1 MKAAENK
8 RSVMV
13 GVFVSLAM
21 VIFVV
26 GIFTLGGKQKKF
38 ISSINIKST
47 FDDVNGLRPGN
58 NVWFSGV
65 KIGTVKEIKIH
76 GNAQVEITMNI
87 EEKAQ
92 EYIRK
97 DAEAKISSESL
108 IGNKNVVIFGGTP
121 QAPAVQDGEV
131 IKSAHLLSTDDM
143 MATLQENNKN
153 LLAITNDFKSL
164 SAMITKGEGPMGTLL
179 TDTVLAAHFRSVVT
193 GLDKASANT
202 VQASGALSQFT
213 KKLNNKEGLA
223 NQLLTDTVVFSQ
235 LKGSVAQLQK
245 TTTSAAQMA
254 NDLQQSSNKLK
265 SDDNALGVL
274 LTDEAFATELKTTM
288 KNLST
293 SSGKFDQN
301 MEALQ
306 HNFLLRGFFK
316 KQEKNKAKELQKAQQ
331 EQEVQHP

>member
-1 MKAAENK
+1 MKAAANK

-97 DAEAKISSESL
+97 DADAKISSESL

-121 QAPAVQDGEV
+121 KSPAVQDGDV
-131 IKSAHLLSTDDM
+131 IRSARLLSTDDM

-153 LLAITNDFKSL
+153 LLAITNDFKNL
-164 SAMITKGEGPMGTLL
+164 SAMIVKGEGPMGTLL
-179 TDTVLAAHFRSVVT
+179 TDTVLATHFRSVVL

-202 VQASGALSQFT
+202 VRASGALSQFT
-213 KKLNNKEGLA
+213 AKLNTKDGLA
-223 NQLLTDTVVFSQ
+223 NQLLTDTLVFSQ
-235 LKGSVAQLQK
+235 LKISVNQLQK

-254 NDLQQSSNKLK
+254 DDLRQSSNKLK
-265 SDDNALGVL
+265 SNNNALGVL
-274 LTDEAFATELKTTM
+274 LTDEAFASELKTTM

-293 SSGKFDQN
+293 SSGKFDEN

-316 KQEKNKAKELQKAQQ
+316 KKAKEKEKQQ
-331 EQEVQHP
+331 PQLEQHP